1 VADNKSMVATVI
13 RWVALVAS
21 ALVIVG
27 FGAFA
32 IDASREGSKEQVQ
45 SLSEGQ
51 RVPAKAHEHHGAVRR
66 ALDDADD
73 AVLSPFSGVVDSN
86 DRWVRHGIPSLLAL
100 LVYGVGLFLLANF
113 LDSGRRR
120 GHRGSVGFEA
130 SPPR

>member
-1 VADNKSMVATVI
+1 MVSVVI
-13 RWVALVAS
+13 RWVAFLAS
-21 ALVIVG
+21 LLVIVA

-45 SLSEGQ
+45 RLAEGQ
-51 RVPAKAHEHHGAVRR
+51 QQTPAKTHEHHGAARR

-73 AVLSPFSGVVDSN
+73 TVLSPFSGIVDSN
-86 DRWVRHGIPSLLAL
+86 DRWVRHGIPALLAL

-120 GHRGSVGFEA
+120 GHRGSFGYEA